1 MVKALFTSDLLWADI
16 VARTHLW
23 GYLFYMFSDR
33 YRFLKI
39 MISLVFLLG
48 LGAVYTDF
56 ALSRPEGYRAAL
68 ADPVNH
74 DGADMLF
81 PLWSVTHIRDANMYT
96 IAGTLRDVPVQGST
110 EGLDVGDSVTVVGHF
125 RAEDRAVVAT
135 DRIDH
140 PLRPW
145 KGGFSLLA
153 ILFGLVAAP
162 RFFGWREGRV
172 VIRG

>member
-1 MVKALFTSDLLWADI
+1 
-16 VARTHLW
+16 
-23 GYLFYMFSDR
+23 MFSDR
-33 YRFLKI
+33 YRLLKI
-39 MISLVFLLG
+39 MVSLLILLG

-74 DGADMLF
+74 EGADMLF
-81 PLWSVTHIRDANMYT
+81 PLWQVTHIRDANMYT

-110 EGLDVGDSVTVVGHF
+110 EGLNVRDTVTVIGHF
-125 RAEDRAVVAT
+125 RADDLVVVAT
-135 DRIDH
+135 ERVDH

-145 KGGFSLLA
+145 KAGFSLLA
-153 ILFGLVAAP
+153 ILLGLIATP